1 MIRKPHVKNT
11 ESYGSFEPSAK
22 ALTFAAH
29 CHIAESAEN
38 MPIHWKSQI
47 YSQNNNE

>member
-1 MIRKPHVKNT
+1 MAV
-11 ESYGSFEPSAK
+11 FEPSAR
-22 ALTFAAH
+22 ALTFVALRH
-29 CHIAESAEN
+29 VAESAEN